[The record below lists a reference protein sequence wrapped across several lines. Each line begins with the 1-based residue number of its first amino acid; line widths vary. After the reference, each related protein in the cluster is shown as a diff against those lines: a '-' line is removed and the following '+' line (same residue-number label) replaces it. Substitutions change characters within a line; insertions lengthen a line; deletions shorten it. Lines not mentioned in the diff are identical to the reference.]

1 MKHLTIRRNV
11 LKLLWLL
18 QSEEQ
23 QEKYYD
29 TKKAAIK
36 SLSMQEWFNH
46 IIQYREIEAD
56 SALQAL
62 RNRSTP
68 VDEIRYWQA
77 KYDQALWFLD
87 YVENMKL

>member
-1 MKHLTIRRNV
+1 MRHMQIRRNV

-18 QSEEQ
+18 QSEDQ
-23 QEKYYD
+23 QKKYYD
-29 TKKAAIK
+29 GQKASIK
-36 SLSMQEWFNH
+36 QLSLQEWFHH
-46 IIQYREIEAD
+46 IIHYREIEAD

-62 RNRSTP
+62 RSRNTP

-87 YVENMKL
+87 FVENMKL

>member
-1 MKHLTIRRNV
+1 
-11 LKLLWLL
+11 
-18 QSEEQ
+18 
-23 QEKYYD
+23 
-29 TKKAAIK
+29 
-36 SLSMQEWFNH
+36 MQEWFNH